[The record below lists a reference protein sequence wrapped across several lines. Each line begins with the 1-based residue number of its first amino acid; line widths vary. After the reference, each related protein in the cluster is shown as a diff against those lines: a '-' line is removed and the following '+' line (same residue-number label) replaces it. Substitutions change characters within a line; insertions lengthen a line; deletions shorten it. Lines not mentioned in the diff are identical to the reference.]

1 MWGLWDLLPTTAR
14 NISTATQ
21 CSLRSHF
28 VLQPPRGDDGLLSHT
43 LGTVSRGP
51 PCAVE
56 RVERSPGRQA
66 GSLRW
71 PMATAVRDL
80 LLPSGA
86 SAETAAPG
94 SWLHPLAAE
103 WRLWGSWAACS
114 GAHAGLEHEGI
125 PSPDPALS
133 HQATPPRFSFN

>member
-1 MWGLWDLLPTTAR
+1 MAGPGEWLGLGPDPSPAPMGVGGRVPQSSLLGLGQAYVGALGP
-14 NISTATQ
+14 
-21 CSLRSHF
+21 
-28 VLQPPRGDDGLLSHT
+28 PPRNRQKYLHSNTVQLVVTLYLSHLEGT
-43 LGTVSRGP
+43 MCSSPTPSGTVSHGP

-94 SWLHPLAAE
+94 SWLHP
-103 WRLWGSWAACS
+103 RCC
-114 GAHAGLEHEGI
+114 
-125 PSPDPALS
+125 
-133 HQATPPRFSFN
+133 